1 MIPVLLYHSVS
12 DDGDAYAVGRA
23 QFREHVRA
31 IAASGAIALDITT
44 LARGLGGERPLPA
57 RAVAVTFDDG
67 FADTLDAVEQ
77 LARAGVVS
85 TVYVTSGYVGRP
97 GMLSSAGV
105 AELGAAPAVELG
117 AHGVLHLRLDEL
129 PVDAIDEELTASRAR
144 LEDLVQTPVRSFAY
158 PHGAYD
164 RRVRARTAAARY
176 ASAAAVKNAL
186 SHAGDDPLAIARWTV
201 MRDTPAARVAAVL
214 EGRGAPLAWHRER
227 LRTRGWRHVRRARRR
242 VGGVA

>member
-1 MIPVLLYHSVS
+1 MDPMIPVLLYHSIS

-67 FADTLDAVEQ
+67 FADTLDAVE
-77 LARAGVVS
+77 
-85 TVYVTSGYVGRP
+85 
-97 GMLSSAGV
+97 
-105 AELGAAPAVELG
+105 LG
-117 AHGVLHLRLDEL
+117 AHGVRHVRLDEL
-129 PVDAIDEELTASRAR
+129 AIGAIDEELTASRAC
-144 LEDLVQTPVRSFAY
+144 LEDLVQAPVRSFAY

-164 RRVRARTAAARY
+164 RRVRSRVAAARY

-186 SHAGDDPLAIARWTV
+186 SHAGDDPLAVARWTV
-201 MRDTPAARVAAVL
+201 MRDTPAARVAEIL
-214 EGRGAPLAWHRER
+214 EGRGAPLAWRRER

-242 VGGVA
+242 LGAVA